1 MKRRMILRRFRHMC
15 ALAALL
21 VCMSARALAYDGAG
35 AWRWMEQFAQALE
48 AGSYTLAV
56 FTRSGMGEAYGVKS
70 ATRKISVK

>member
-21 VCMSARALAYDGAG
+21 VCMSARALAYDGAA

-48 AGSYTLAV
+48 AFVPLNDAEQTSDPARAGQYLI
-56 FTRSGMGEAYGVKS
+56 EY
-70 ATRKISVK
+70 